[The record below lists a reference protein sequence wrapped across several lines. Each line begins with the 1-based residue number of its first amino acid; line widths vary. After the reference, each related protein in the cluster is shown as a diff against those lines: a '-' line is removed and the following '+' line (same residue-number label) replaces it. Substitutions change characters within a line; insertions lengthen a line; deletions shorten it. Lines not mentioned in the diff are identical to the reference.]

1 MKKNYLNEGM
11 KLLLVGICLVLAAAF
26 SETAVDG
33 LLWGF
38 AGGALAPGIAR
49 IIQHFYWSAPKNQ
62 VRYQEMKEQADINLH
77 DELNEKLRDK
87 SGRIAYLIGLLIICI
102 SEVVFSILGNAGIIS
117 NSVCAAF
124 SSDRDWK
131 SGISAVKKKILIDE
145 QLEALQKEL
154 LKKANAKQG
163 FEELA
168 DEIDALREEKQDL
181 LVEEANRAG
190 MK

>member
-102 SEVVFSILGNAGIIS
+102 SEVVFSILGKLYLF
-117 NSVCAAF
+117 V
-124 SSDRDWK
+124 
-131 SGISAVKKKILIDE
+131 L
-145 QLEALQKEL
+145 
-154 LKKANAKQG
+154 
-163 FEELA
+163 
-168 DEIDALREEKQDL
+168 L
-181 LVEEANRAG
+181 LVQIVIGKVAYRQLR
-190 MK
+190 KKY

>member
-102 SEVVFSILGNAGIIS
+102 SEVLDISPGNLDFSL
-117 NSVCAAF
+117 
-124 SSDRDWK
+124 
-131 SGISAVKKKILIDE
+131 
-145 QLEALQKEL
+145 
-154 LKKANAKQG
+154 
-163 FEELA
+163 
-168 DEIDALREEKQDL
+168 
-181 LVEEANRAG
+181 
-190 MK
+190 

>member
-38 AGGALAPGIAR
+38 AWGALGPGIAR
-49 IIQHFYWSAPKNQ
+49 IIQHFYWSDPKNQ
-62 VRYQEMKEQADINLH
+62 VRYQEMQEQADINLH

-102 SEVVFSILGNAGIIS
+102 SEVAFSILGKAGVIS
-117 NSVCAAF
+117 DHKVIVLYLFGLLLIQVVIGNVAYRQLGKNI
-124 SSDRDWK
+124 DR
-131 SGISAVKKKILIDE
+131 L
-145 QLEALQKEL
+145 
-154 LKKANAKQG
+154 
-163 FEELA
+163 
-168 DEIDALREEKQDL
+168 
-181 LVEEANRAG
+181 
-190 MK
+190 